1 MDGLPVIVALA
12 LLACVLLAVALLLRG
27 RLRALGERSGE
38 LERRLAESG
47 AALAAAGR
55 ESAEREAG
63 NEALSAE
70 RDRQAAEAS
79 RLAALLDALPQPIWA
94 RDETMRVTYSNRA
107 YRRAV
112 GAERDAAAING
123 ASAELFEGGDL
134 SESLRL
140 GKRVLAE
147 GGTSHARFHAVID
160 GERRLLEV
168 SQSRLEA
175 GGLLAT
181 ARDLT
186 DWEEMKGELARHVAA
201 EREVLEKLGVGIAI
215 LGGDLH
221 VRFHNTAYLRLWKL
235 DEAFLSGEPHMGEVL
250 DRLREQRRL
259 PEQVDFTEFRRQ
271 YLRRLQTL
279 IEPFEEL
286 EHLPDGTTV
295 RVSVH
300 PHPFGGVLV
309 TYEDVTDTL
318 KLERTY
324 NTLLEVQR
332 ATLDNLYEGV
342 AVYGGDGRLKL
353 SNPAFQ
359 RIWNLP
365 DELLAREP
373 HVRELVLAAR
383 DLYDISEARWP
394 EYLER
399 LVGRVT
405 EPEPRTGRRER
416 ADGSV
421 IDFAQVPLPDGAC
434 LYTFLDVTDSTMV
447 ERALRDRNDALETT
461 DRLKSEFLANISY
474 ELRTPLNAIVG
485 FAEILQK
492 QYFGELNE
500 RQLDY
505 SQAIV
510 ESSQRL
516 IGLINDILDLASI
529 EAGYLRLDQS
539 PVDLHALL
547 VAAQNLWRE
556 RARARGLDLVLDC
569 PENIGA
575 LECDERRMTQ
585 ALFNLLSNAFKFTP
599 EGGTITLSAE
609 RVEGEVRISVSD
621 TGIGIPLQDQARVF
635 GKFERVDYSGSRGRQ
650 PGAGLGL
657 SLVKSLIELH
667 GGWIEMESAVDLGTK
682 VICHLPAKP
691 QVAREPER
699 LAGQ

>member
-1 MDGLPVIVALA
+1 MDQPAAIGGLALA
-12 LLACVLLAVALLLRG
+12 LLAALA
-27 RLRALGERSGE
+27 
-38 LERRLAESG
+38 G
-47 AALAAAGR
+47 AALLASRLGALRRRGTELEAAV
-55 ESAEREAG
+55 AE
-63 NEALSAE
+63 
-70 RDRQAAEAS
+70 RQAALEQALEAS
-79 RLAALLDALPQPIWA
+79 RGQLAAASAETERERKRAQHLADLLDALPQPVWA
-94 RDETMRVTYSNRA
+94 RDAAMRVVFSNKA
-107 YRRAV
+107 YREAV
-112 GAERDAAAING
+112 GNDREVLPD
-123 ASAELFEGGDL
+123 STPELFESGDL
-134 SESLRL
+134 GEALRL
-140 GKRVLAE
+140 AQRVLAE
-147 GGTSHARFHAVID
+147 GGSSHARLHAVIA

-168 SQSRLEA
+168 TKTRLD
-175 GGLLAT
+175 GDGVLAT

-186 DWEEMKGELARHVAA
+186 EWEETRRELARHVEA

-215 LGGDLH
+215 LAGDGH
-221 VRFHNTAYLRLWKL
+221 IRFYNTAYLRLWRL
-235 DEAFLSGEPHMGEVL
+235 DEALLGGHPHISEVL

-259 PEQVDFTEFRRQ
+259 PEQVDFAEFKRQ
-271 YLRRLQTL
+271 YLRRIQTL

-286 EHLPDGTTV
+286 EHLPDGTTM

-300 PHPFGGVLV
+300 PHPFGGVLI

-342 AVYGGDGRLKL
+342 AVYGADGRLKL

-359 RIWNLP
+359 RIWGLP
-365 DELLAREP
+365 EDLLGREP
-373 HVRELVLAAR
+373 HVRELVQAAR
-383 DLYDISEARWP
+383 GFYDITESHWP
-394 EYLER
+394 GYVER

-416 ADGSV
+416 ADSSV

-505 SQAIV
+505 SHAIV

-529 EAGYLRLDQS
+529 EAGYLRLDRRS
-539 PVDLHALL
+539 VDLHALL

-556 RARARGLDLVLDC
+556 RARARGLELALDC
-569 PENIGA
+569 PEDIGP

-599 EGGTITLSAE
+599 EGGVITLSAQHL
-609 RVEGEVRISVSD
+609 GQEVLISVSD
-621 TGIGIPLQDQARVF
+621 TGIGIPAQDQARVF
-635 GKFERVDYSGSRGRQ
+635 GKFERIDNSATRGRQ

-667 GGWIEMESAVDLGTK
+667 GGWIQMDSAVDHGTR
-682 VICHLPAKP
+682 VTCHLPVAP
-691 QVAREPER
+691 QAARDAEA
-699 LAGQ
+699 LAGR